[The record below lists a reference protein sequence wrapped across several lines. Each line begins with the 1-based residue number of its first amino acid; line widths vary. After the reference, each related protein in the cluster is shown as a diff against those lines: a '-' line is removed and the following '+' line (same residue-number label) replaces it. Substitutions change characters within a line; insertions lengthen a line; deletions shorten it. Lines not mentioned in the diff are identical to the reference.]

1 VEELRVQ
8 LPRNDN
14 SIFLGSRGY
23 CGSRRDRLAT
33 ASVIVSGAVTCL
45 RSARASARTCVA
57 SSRHRTSQPLT
68 QGGVHQ
74 IPVIKSGRRQLFT
87 PPPGSVVFGTLVKV
101 VPLSDSSQRAHV
113 VHHHV
118 RLRHV
123 RRTSKTL

>member
-1 VEELRVQ
+1 VEEIRVQ

-33 ASVIVSGAVTCL
+33 ASAIVSGAVTCL

-68 QGGVHQ
+68 EAVVHQ
-74 IPVIKSGRRQLFT
+74 IPVIKSGRAPTVYAAARV
-87 PPPGSVVFGTLVKV
+87 GSVRDVCQG
-101 VPLSDSSQRAHV
+101 RAAE
-113 VHHHV
+113 
-118 RLRHV
+118 
-123 RRTSKTL
+123 